1 MTTPRV
7 AIIGAGFAGV
17 GMAIGLLQA
26 GIRDFTIY
34 ERSDRIGGTWREN
47 DYPGAG
53 CDIPSFLYSFS
64 FEYKVRWE
72 RVYAEQR
79 EILRYLEYCVEK
91 YGLSRY
97 IRFNANIVHAK
108 FDTGRDYWVLR
119 SEDGTEQ
126 IADVVV
132 SAVGQLAT
140 PKMPDIE
147 GSSDFVGTV
156 FHSARWRHDHDLK
169 GRRVAIVG
177 CGASA
182 IQLTPHVAKLAEH
195 LVVLQRTPS
204 WIIPALPSNR
214 RYRAWE
220 QWAAVNVPL
229 YAGLMRLLTYL
240 LYEGRVLSFFRGSWM
255 SRWIAWLA
263 RQHLERAVTDERLRQ
278 TLTPD
283 YPPGCKRILLSTDY
297 YPALTRPN
305 VSVTASRIT
314 RIVER
319 GVVTDDG
326 IVHEVDTIIFATGF
340 QGSRFLAQTE
350 FEGVGGRRLSEEWRA
365 GAEAYLG
372 IGVAGFP
379 NLFLLYGPNT
389 GLGHNSVVFM
399 IERQIAYIL
408 RCIRLLASGRT
419 CSLQVRADAQF
430 RFNRDLHER
439 LASTQWS
446 AGCTSWYMTEGGKIV
461 NNWPGTTLRYW
472 WLTRRVDLGAFV
484 STAQPVATRD
494 TATGGWRSRLRM
506 RLQRAR
512 RRAQS

>member
-1 MTTPRV
+1 MTTPRI

-17 GMAIGLLQA
+17 GMAIRLLKA
-26 GIRDFTIY
+26 GIDSFVIY

-64 FEYKVRWE
+64 FEYKVRWS

-79 EILRYLEYCVEK
+79 EILQYLEDCVAK
-91 YGLSRY
+91 YGLTRHL
-97 IRFNANIVHAK
+97 RFDTNVVHGK
-108 FDTGRDYWVLR
+108 FDASRDHWVLR
-119 SEDGTEQ
+119 TDDGTELV
-126 IADVVV
+126 ADVVL
-132 SAVGQLAT
+132 SAVGQLNT
-140 PKMPDIE
+140 PKLPDIE
-147 GSSDFVGTV
+147 GMSDFGGTA

-182 IQLTPHVAKLAEH
+182 IQFTPHVARLAEH
-195 LVVLQRTPS
+195 LTVLQRTAS
-204 WIIPALPSNR
+204 WIIPALPGNR
-214 RYRAWE
+214 RYRGWE
-220 QWAAVNVPL
+220 RWAASHVPL
-229 YAGLMRLLTYL
+229 YAALLRLLTFL
-240 LYEGRVLSFFRGSWM
+240 LYEGRVFSFFRSSWM

-263 RQHLERAVTDERLRQ
+263 RKNLEHAVKDETLRR

-305 VSVTASRIT
+305 VSVTAAPIT

-319 GVVTDDG
+319 GIVTADG
-326 IVHEVDTIIFATGF
+326 TLHEVDTIIFATGF
-340 QGSRFLAQTE
+340 FGSRFLAQLE
-350 FEGVGGRRLSEEWRA
+350 LEGVGGRRLSDEWRD

-372 IGVAGFP
+372 IAVAGFP

-399 IERQIAYIL
+399 IERQIAYII

-419 CSLQVRADAQF
+419 RCLEVREQAQSG
-430 RFNRDLHER
+430 FNHDLRAR
-439 LASTQWS
+439 LANTQWS

-472 WLTRRVDLGAFV
+472 WLTRRVDLAAFEPLGRQ
-484 STAQPVATRD
+484 QPALGSQREAT
-494 TATGGWRSRLRM
+494 
-506 RLQRAR
+506 
-512 RRAQS
+512 